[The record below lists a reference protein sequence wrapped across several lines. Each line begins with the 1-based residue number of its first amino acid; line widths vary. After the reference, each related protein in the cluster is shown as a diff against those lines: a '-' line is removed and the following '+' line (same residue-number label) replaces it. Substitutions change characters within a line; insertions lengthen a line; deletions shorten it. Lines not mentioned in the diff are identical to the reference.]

1 MELTAFL
8 PFFAI
13 LVWVALRSPS
23 HWLAATGFAVFL
35 QGASPFNLAAGDRFA
50 GMAPAY
56 LLTFIGVFHYLR
68 VRLHPAAR
76 ADGERPWSAPQL

>member
-13 LVWVALRSPS
+13 LVLVALRSPM
-23 HWLAATGFAVFL
+23 HWLAATGFAAFL
-35 QGASPFNLAAGDRFA
+35 QGASPFTITAGGRLA

-56 LLTFIGVFHYLR
+56 LLTFIGVVHYVRAR
-68 VRLHPAAR
+68 VQPAAPAR
-76 ADGERPWSAPQL
+76 TNQPWSAPQL